1 MSAKSGDYQMPWES
15 STRRKDPPGWS
26 SIRKLVIAR
35 AQGQCEYLPPATGPH
50 QTSTRCSYP
59 GKDVDHI
66 INLANGGTD
75 TLDNLQ
81 LLCDWHHK
89 QKTQAEA
96 KRNRKPRTERHP
108 GEKHPG
114 IID

>member
-1 MSAKSGDYQMPWES
+1 MPWES
-15 STRRKDPPGWS
+15 STRRPDPPGWKAL
-26 SIRKLVIAR
+26 RQRVISR
-35 AQGQCEYLPPATGPH
+35 AQGQCEYLPPATGQA
-50 QTSTRCSYP
+50 QTSQRCFYP

-66 INLANGGTD
+66 VNVANGGTD
-75 TLDNLQ
+75 DMENLQ

-96 KRNRKPRTERHP
+96 KANRKPRSERHP

-114 IID
+114 IRD